1 MSTSSKIS
9 SSALVHVNKRL
20 RVGVSHAGRAEFS
33 SLFPFYLSSF
43 LYAFLSTSLPS
54 ALFAKVVFH
63 RLNFLLKLSAPLAFS
78 VMAEYQP
85 EEIGTSENG
94 SRGSRMGITPLQK
107 ATSGR

>member
-20 RVGVSHAGRAEFS
+20 RVGLSH
-33 SLFPFYLSSF
+33 
-43 LYAFLSTSLPS
+43 
-54 ALFAKVVFH
+54 V